1 MEDLPDD
8 LLLGVLR
15 RLPPISLAASR
26 VVCSAWR
33 AAVDA
38 NRLLRADL
46 LPLSVAGIAVN
57 PLSLGSRFLCRPNA
71 ASTIAD
77 DLDDICNTSR
87 GIFNRFDF
95 RVSDHCNGLFL
106 VDDDVQ
112 HVVNPVT
119 RLWAPLP
126 GYPPPHPCYPHKLF
140 PPTICLVYDPGPAP
154 QTQGPLPRCRRAKG
168 NFRIDMCLLLFQ
180 ARITEKR
187 HMCPVRRTNPDHT
200 LPFATNARP
209 PPLPTFSSLV
219 SSPRSDRRRRPP
231 KLSIPPLR
239 RGHQPPPRIQFQ
251 HLLLLLRRRPGDPRC
266 AVVSPSLSRPSR
278 LDVRCGG
285 ACFAPEDR
293 WVGGGMGI
301 GASDELLGTFVPI
314 AVYWLYSGLYLALD
328 GVERLDVY
336 RLHPREEEAAKN
348 VVSRG
353 TVVRGV
359 LVQQAFQVAVSL
371 TLFAVIGD
379 ESGIEQKQPSALVI
393 LLQFAIAM
401 FVMDTW
407 QYFMHRY
414 MHINKF
420 LYKHIH
426 SKHHTLVVPYSFGA
440 LYNHPLEGLIL
451 DTIGGALSFLV
462 SGMTPRT
469 SIFFF
474 SFATIKT
481 VDDHCGLWLPGNILH
496 ALFNNNSAYHD
507 IHHQLYGNK
516 YNFSQP
522 FFVMWDKI
530 LGTYM
535 PYSIEHRKGGG
546 FESRPVKLNIA
557 EQTKTDYMQHSG
569 VGTIGEGQRSIQHFE
584 ALLKRRQEWISLS
597 NGTYRVIQSEP
608 SMSLRYSFDHL
619 MVWFLSESHGQMKWV
634 LKHRSRIASLLPRR
648 TTYEEQ
654 SGESWILHGANYQGD
669 FHADADDVSWMFN
682 LEWQMDSY
690 DDDDDHHEN
699 KRHAKYVTF
708 LGFHP
713 FDEEVVFPGETFRR
727 GFAYNLNNSEIQD
740 LGNLCPK
747 FYDRTYHQALIQTSF
762 VYTPC
767 WLD

>member
-1 MEDLPDD
+1 
-8 LLLGVLR
+8 
-15 RLPPISLAASR
+15 
-26 VVCSAWR
+26 
-33 AAVDA
+33 
-38 NRLLRADL
+38 
-46 LPLSVAGIAVN
+46 
-57 PLSLGSRFLCRPNA
+57 
-71 ASTIAD
+71 
-77 DLDDICNTSR
+77 
-87 GIFNRFDF
+87 
-95 RVSDHCNGLFL
+95 
-106 VDDDVQ
+106 
-112 HVVNPVT
+112 
-119 RLWAPLP
+119 
-126 GYPPPHPCYPHKLF
+126 
-140 PPTICLVYDPGPAP
+140 
-154 QTQGPLPRCRRAKG
+154 
-168 NFRIDMCLLLFQ
+168 
-180 ARITEKR
+180 
-187 HMCPVRRTNPDHT
+187 
-200 LPFATNARP
+200 
-209 PPLPTFSSLV
+209 
-219 SSPRSDRRRRPP
+219 
-231 KLSIPPLR
+231 
-239 RGHQPPPRIQFQ
+239 
-251 HLLLLLRRRPGDPRC
+251 
-266 AVVSPSLSRPSR
+266 
-278 LDVRCGG
+278 
-285 ACFAPEDR
+285 
-293 WVGGGMGI
+293 MGI

-557 EQTKTDYMQHSG
+557 EQIKTD
-569 VGTIGEGQRSIQHFE
+569 
-584 ALLKRRQEWISLS
+584 
-597 NGTYRVIQSEP
+597 
-608 SMSLRYSFDHL
+608 
-619 MVWFLSESHGQMKWV
+619 
-634 LKHRSRIASLLPRR
+634 
-648 TTYEEQ
+648 
-654 SGESWILHGANYQGD
+654 
-669 FHADADDVSWMFN
+669 
-682 LEWQMDSY
+682 
-690 DDDDDHHEN
+690 
-699 KRHAKYVTF
+699 
-708 LGFHP
+708 
-713 FDEEVVFPGETFRR
+713 
-727 GFAYNLNNSEIQD
+727 
-740 LGNLCPK
+740 
-747 FYDRTYHQALIQTSF
+747 
-762 VYTPC
+762 
-767 WLD
+767 